1 MALHGCRMTRPL
13 SDVFRARA
21 DELGLSA
28 EDLASRMGVTHVR
41 VRQLLKAKHLREDTA
56 NRLCAAL
63 GLRLEVVIAA
73 REVIADAS

>member
-1 MALHGCRMTRPL
+1 MARPL

-28 EDLASRMGVTHVR
+28 DDIAERIGVTRVR

-63 GLRLEVVIAA
+63 GLRLEVVIAS
-73 REVIADAS
+73 REVADAS